1 MPWDK
6 DKLERYNADREKAQ
20 SAKIAASAR
29 QKLGY
34 APRREDRHLIERQD
48 TKTVSQYDPHKW

>member
-1 MPWDK
+1 MRWDK
-6 DKLERYNADREKAQ
+6 DRQEKYNADREKAQ

-34 APRREDRHLIERQD
+34 APQREDRQLIERQD